1 MLKEERM
8 RILEMLKEGIIS
20 VDDAEK
26 LLNAV
31 DRGEALPTKK
41 LSFKMLKIE
50 IDSEDGDEVR
60 LQIPV
65 EFAKLIKGKKF
76 SSNLDMFK
84 IDIDALLDLVNTGAV
99 GELININSDGNK
111 IIIKVE

>member
-31 DRGEALPTKK
+31 DGGETLPTKK

-84 IDIDALLDLVNTGAV
+84 IDIDSLLDLVNTGAV